1 MKPLLTFVFLLVASI
16 SWSQA
21 DATAK
26 INKAL
31 SAGDAAALKP
41 FLMAKVDLDIDGKEG
56 LFPAAEVQKR
66 LTQFFSQHT
75 PSGFTVKHKGTSKL
89 DDHYRIGDLKTDNGS
104 FRVTYFMKTS
114 PKGMQIK
121 QLRIESLD

>member
-1 MKPLLTFVFLLVASI
+1 MKPLLTFVFLLVATV
-16 SWSQA
+16 SWSQV
-21 DATAK
+21 DASTK

-31 SAGDAAALKP
+31 SAGDASALKP
-41 FLMAKVDLDIDGKEG
+41 FLTAKVDLDVDGNEG
-56 LFPAAEVQKR
+56 LFPASEVQKR
-66 LTQFFSQHT
+66 LSQFFIQHK

-89 DDHYRIGDLKTDNGS
+89 DDHYRIGDLKTSNGN

-121 QLRIESLD
+121 QLRIESLE